1 MMVVYSTTPTGLI
14 MSVPPVLAPKGEET
28 VVHSGVD
35 KFLGTNLEA
44 VLKAKDIH
52 TVIVTGTVAHG
63 AVLYTA
69 TAASLRGF
77 KVAVPVDTL
86 SAPDPFAELSAT
98 WILSNAPA
106 SVAKNMNV
114 AASSNAATF
123 GNEAKQVGRSRSDM
137 IQF

>member
-1 MMVVYSTTPTGLI
+1 MGEPKERSTLGSSSSAALSSDGLLCWI
-14 MSVPPVLAPKGEET
+14 LSA

-35 KFLGTNLEA
+35 KFLGTKLEA
-44 VLKAKDIH
+44 ALKAKHIR

-69 TAASLRGF
+69 SAASLRGF

-86 SAPDPFAELSAT
+86 SAPDPFAELPAV

-114 AASSNAATF
+114 T
-123 GNEAKQVGRSRSDM
+123 RSDM
-137 IQF
+137 VQF